1 MRAIHFAAYRGDI
14 VTLRSHLSDGA
25 SPDEKTSAGAGVGFA
40 HGCAGK
46 TPLHCVC
53 CFDTD
58 EEISKMLGLMGTSL
72 ALRDYAACCRALVAA
87 GADVNA
93 VDADGDSVLH
103 YAAANARTCDEL
115 KVMQM
120 LIDAGANV
128 NVRGD
133 DYTGQLPLHW
143 TVAYCNIN
151 ALGLLLRA
159 GAAVNARA
167 QDGDTILDLVA
178 SELSHIDEPRFIP
191 LLLRYGADLP
201 TETDKFVDE
210 PYLQAVIAAG
220 GFEKYAN
227 QHLAAITSLFV
238 RTDKPRLPPEM
249 VRHIFSYWL
258 HGGYYLY

>member
-1 MRAIHFAAYRGDI
+1 MDRIHYAAYRGDI
-14 VTLRSHLSDGA
+14 VALRGHLSDKA
-25 SPDEKTSAGAGVGFA
+25 SPDVKTMTGCGVGFA

-58 EEISKMLGLMGTSL
+58 EEISKMHGLTGKIYP
-72 ALRDYAACCRALVAA
+72 RDYAACCRALVAA

-93 VDADGDSVLH
+93 VDVDGDSVLH
-103 YAAANARTCDEL
+103 YAVAKASTCDEL

-120 LIDAGANV
+120 LIDAGADV

-133 DYTGQLPLHW
+133 MGLSLLHW
-143 TVAYCNIN
+143 TVVYDNIN

-159 GAAVNARA
+159 GADVNAR
-167 QDGDTILDLVA
+167 DVNDDTVLDCA
-178 SELSHIDEPRFIP
+178 AIEMSPSSEQRFIP

-201 TETDKFVDE
+201 TETDN
-210 PYLQAVIAAG
+210 PYLQTVIAAG
-220 GFEKYAN
+220 GFDKYAN

-258 HGGYYLY
+258 HAGYYPY

>member
-14 VTLRSHLSDGA
+14 VFLRGRLSDGV

-103 YAAANARTCDEL
+103 YAAANARTSDEL

-120 LIDAGANV
+120 LIDAGADV

-133 DYTGQLPLHW
+133 LGLALLHW
-143 TVAYCNIN
+143 TVIYDNIN

-159 GAAVNARA
+159 GAAVNAR
-167 QDGDTILDLVA
+167 DLNDDTILDIAAEYMSPSV
-178 SELSHIDEPRFIP
+178 ERRFMP
-191 LLLRYGADLP
+191 LLLRYGADIP
-201 TETDKFVDE
+201 TDTEN
-210 PYLQAVIAAG
+210 PYLRVVIAAG

-227 QHLAAITSLFV
+227 QHLTAITSLFV

-258 HGGYYLY
+258 HAGYYLY

>member
-58 EEISKMLGLMGTSL
+58 EEISKMHGLMGEIFMP
-72 ALRDYAACCRALVAA
+72 RDYAACCRALVAA

-103 YAAANARTCDEL
+103 YAAANARTSDEL

-120 LIDAGANV
+120 LIDAGADV

-133 DYTGQLPLHW
+133 LGLALLHW
-143 TVAYCNIN
+143 TVIYDNIN

-159 GAAVNARA
+159 GAAVNAR
-167 QDGDTILDLVA
+167 DLNDDTILDIAAEYMSPSV
-178 SELSHIDEPRFIP
+178 ERRFMP
-191 LLLRYGADLP
+191 LLLRYGADIP
-201 TETDKFVDE
+201 TDTEN
-210 PYLQAVIAAG
+210 PYLRVVIAAG

-227 QHLAAITSLFV
+227 QHLTAITSLFV

-258 HGGYYLY
+258 HAGYYLY

>member
-1 MRAIHFAAYRGDI
+1 MHAIHYAAYRGD
-14 VTLRSHLSDGA
+14 VVALRGRLSDEV
-25 SPDEKTSAGAGVGFA
+25 SPDEKTLAGAGVGFA

-58 EEISKMLGLMGTSL
+58 EEISKMLGLMGEIL

-103 YAAANARTCDEL
+103 YAAANARTSDEL

-120 LIDAGANV
+120 LIDAGADV
-128 NVRGD
+128 NLRGD
-133 DYTGQLPLHW
+133 MGLSLLHW
-143 TVAYCNIN
+143 TVIYNNIN

-159 GAAVNARA
+159 GAAVNVR
-167 QDGDTILDLVA
+167 DLNDDTILDSAATMMSPSVGR
-178 SELSHIDEPRFIP
+178 RFIP
-191 LLLRYGADLP
+191 LLLRYGADIP
-201 TETDKFVDE
+201 TDTEN
-210 PYLQAVIAAG
+210 PYLRVVIAAG

-258 HGGYYLY
+258 HAGYYLY

>member
-1 MRAIHFAAYRGDI
+1 MDRIHYAAYRGDI
-14 VTLRSHLSDGA
+14 VALRGHLSDKA
-25 SPDEKTSAGAGVGFA
+25 SPDVKTITGCGVGFA

-58 EEISKMLGLMGTSL
+58 EEISKMHGLTGKIYP
-72 ALRDYAACCRALVAA
+72 RDYAACCRALVAA

-93 VDADGDSVLH
+93 VDVDGDSVLH
-103 YAAANARTCDEL
+103 YAVAKASTCDEL

-120 LIDAGANV
+120 LIDAGADV

-133 DYTGQLPLHW
+133 MGLSLLHW
-143 TVAYCNIN
+143 TVVYDNIN

-159 GAAVNARA
+159 GAAVNAR
-167 QDGDTILDLVA
+167 DINDDTILDFIA
-178 SELSHIDEPRFIP
+178 SEMTPFAERRFIP
-191 LLLRYGADLP
+191 LLLRYGANLP
-201 TETDKFVDE
+201 TETDK
-210 PYLQAVIAAG
+210 PYLRAVIAAG

-258 HGGYYLY
+258 HAGYYPY

>member
-1 MRAIHFAAYRGDI
+1 MHAIHYAAYRGD
-14 VTLRSHLSDGA
+14 VVALRGRLSDEV
-25 SPDEKTSAGAGVGFA
+25 SPDDKTLSGAGVGFA

-58 EEISKMLGLMGTSL
+58 EEIRTLGAQHIQLGGDMSIER
-72 ALRDYAACCRALVAA
+72 AYAACCRDLVEA

-93 VDADGDSVLH
+93 VDVDGDSVLH
-103 YAAANARTCDEL
+103 YAVAKASTCDEF

-120 LIDAGANV
+120 LIDAGADV

-133 DYTGQLPLHW
+133 MGLSLLHW
-143 TVAYCNIN
+143 TVVYDNTN

-159 GAAVNARA
+159 GAAVNTRITSGLDGYTPFDIALDNGHRRA
-167 QDGDTILDLVA
+167 YPLFLRAGA
-178 SELSHIDEPRFIP
+178 EIP
-191 LLLRYGADLP
+191 GYYSPMPNPYLLRVQG
-201 TETDKFVDE
+201 
-210 PYLQAVIAAG
+210 AG

-227 QHLAAITSLFV
+227 QHLTAITALFV
-238 RTDKPRLPPEM
+238 RTDRPRLPPEM

-258 HGGYYLY
+258 HAGYYLY

>member
-14 VTLRSHLSDGA
+14 VFLRGRLSDGV

-58 EEISKMLGLMGTSL
+58 EEISKMHGLMGEIFMP
-72 ALRDYAACCRALVAA
+72 RDYAACCRALVAA

-103 YAAANARTCDEL
+103 YAAANARTSDEL

-120 LIDAGANV
+120 LIDAGADV

-133 DYTGQLPLHW
+133 LGLALLHW
-143 TVAYCNIN
+143 TVIYDNIN

-159 GAAVNARA
+159 GAAVNAR
-167 QDGDTILDLVA
+167 DLNDDTILDIAAEYMSPSV
-178 SELSHIDEPRFIP
+178 ERRFMP
-191 LLLRYGADLP
+191 LLLRYGADIP
-201 TETDKFVDE
+201 TDTEN
-210 PYLQAVIAAG
+210 PYLRVVIAAG

-227 QHLAAITSLFV
+227 QHLTAITSLFV

-258 HGGYYLY
+258 HAGYYLY